1 VYINKENKSY
11 IYGYTDKT
19 KNVTEKQSSEKSQS
33 TYKGGGGGNFKKDF
47 SGIYNIIGCIRV
59 LYSS

>member
-19 KNVTEKQSSEKSQS
+19 KNVTVKQGSEKSQS
-33 TYKGGGGGNFKKDF
+33 TYKGGGGKIFKKIF
-47 SGIYNIIGCIRV
+47 LVYIRLSV
-59 LYSS
+59 V